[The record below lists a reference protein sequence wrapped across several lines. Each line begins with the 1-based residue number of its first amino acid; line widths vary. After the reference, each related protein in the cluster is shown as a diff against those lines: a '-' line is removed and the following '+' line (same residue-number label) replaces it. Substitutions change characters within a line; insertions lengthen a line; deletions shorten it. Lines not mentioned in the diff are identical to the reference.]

1 MMVNNEEAIVR
12 TVILNLRSEYIGSGS
27 EYQLDPDPLGPNR
40 IPPNWGRAWY
50 GIGAF
55 RGAATDQKVTGKAN
69 EFPPT
74 FG

>member
-1 MMVNNEEAIVR
+1 MKKLIVIMMVR
-12 TVILNLRSEYIGSGS
+12 ILNLILGSGS

-55 RGAATDQKVTGKAN
+55 RGAATDQQVTRKAN